1 MESKFSI
8 GEIAKIHNVSVQTL
22 RHYDKIGLLTP
33 SYINK
38 ETGYRYYSSKDFVI
52 IDLIKQCKSM
62 GLSLDEIK
70 DIIHNYTSLDSILD
84 IMKKQKD
91 IIDKKINEKV
101 VATLS
106 RIGNQL
112 TKLIINLDHCQRY
125 EIS

>member
-1 MESKFSI
+1 MESRFSI
-8 GEIAKIHNVSVQTL
+8 GDIAKIHNVSVQTL

-70 DIIHNYTSLDSILD
+70 EIINNYTSLESILD

-91 IIDKKINEKV
+91 IIDRKINELNSIK
-101 VATLS
+101 
-106 RIGNQL
+106 N
-112 TKLIINLDHCQRY
+112 N
-125 EIS
+125 IS